1 MRTLRRVI
9 DFMEAADRRMRAL
22 MAIGAAGS
30 AGLGAVVLR
39 TARAA
44 ALDEMTALEGLLGAA
59 AGLLRAGGASDAAA
73 AASDGTRGHVVGV
86 ACVVRSRQATARLP
100 ASRTASERV

>member
-1 MRTLRRVI
+1 
-9 DFMEAADRRMRAL
+9 MEAADRRMRAL

-44 ALDEMTALEGLLGAA
+44 ALDEMVALEGLLG
-59 AGLLRAGGASDAAA
+59 REMMDE
-73 AASDGTRGHVVGV
+73 
-86 ACVVRSRQATARLP
+86 VRCDLP
-100 ASRTASERV
+100 GPLNNK